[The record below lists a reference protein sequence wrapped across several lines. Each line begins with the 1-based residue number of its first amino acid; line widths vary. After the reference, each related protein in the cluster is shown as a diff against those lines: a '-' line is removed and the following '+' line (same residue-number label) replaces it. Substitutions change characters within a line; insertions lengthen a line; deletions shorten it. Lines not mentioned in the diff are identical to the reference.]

1 MIPYP
6 VSVNKISAIIEI
18 GRQMIKSLLTSLLLS
33 HLKEYQSI
41 TEGLSLNNALFNA
54 QRGSCMSNSIGYFF
68 GAIRVVTIIA
78 LISLSVNSC
87 TQEKEKNKKMP
98 GSKSERGIV
107 TEEDTAMRID
117 PLIFSARIY
126 QLKKGETIEIIDKS
140 KQKTWVAKSSNFWYK
155 VKQERGITGWVYGDN
170 IRILSKDE
178 NDNIDSY
185 VSEFW
190 EAEAV
195 KLRLELAGKWWSI
208 NELDNFTNHG
218 LEIRADG
225 TYTSYQKGDTA
236 IKGEF
241 SFSFHDKEII
251 FLNGTSFKTNLNY
264 MKRGITY
271 FLEYKSG
278 KNEIRFKKLPDTE
291 DTK

>member
-1 MIPYP
+1 MP
-6 VSVNKISAIIEI
+6 
-18 GRQMIKSLLTSLLLS
+18 
-33 HLKEYQSI
+33 
-41 TEGLSLNNALFNA
+41 
-54 QRGSCMSNSIGYFF
+54 NSIEYSFVT
-68 GAIRVVTIIA
+68 IRIVTIIA

-87 TQEKEKNKKMP
+87 SQEKEKTNTLP
-98 GSKSERGIV
+98 GGKNERGII
-107 TEEDTAMRID
+107 TAEDTAMRID
-117 PLIFSARIY
+117 PHIFSARIY
-126 QLKKGETIEIIDKS
+126 QLKKGETIEIIDRS
-140 KQKTWVAKSSNFWYK
+140 KKKTWVAKSSNFWYK

-170 IRILSKDE
+170 IRILSRDE

-190 EAEAV
+190 DAEAE
-195 KLRLELAGKWWSI
+195 KLRLELSGKWWSI
-208 NELDNFTNHG
+208 NELDNFTDHG

-225 TYTSYQKGDTA
+225 SYTSYQKGGSA

-241 SFSFHDKEII
+241 SFSFHNKEII

-264 MKRGITY
+264 MKRGTTY

-278 KNEIRFKKLPDTE
+278 KNEIRFKKLPDTV